1 MRLFQRL
8 QFKSLKLKLAICFL
22 AVAVIPLLVVGVS
35 AYNATSRA
43 TIASVANTLQE
54 KSIQSLD
61 KIYRNLFERYGDVQA
76 FAFNPQA
83 LGTSDELNK
92 ALNFYTKTYGC
103 YDLMVVCDAEGKILA
118 SNTVDYSGKAID
130 TKSLVG
136 RSVKG
141 EKWFEDCMDGTIKQ
155 GATFYSDAERDRLV
169 SEFIKDAGLTLN
181 FSAPIFDESGKPVRV
196 WSNRASFQ
204 RTAGQVLEESRAIA
218 AENGIEMETLLISKT
233 GLALDGF
240 DAHEI
245 LKLNLA
251 GQGSICAKA
260 VTEGKSG
267 FAFEKNF
274 QSQASQISAYA
285 TSEGALGFPGYG
297 WGVLS
302 RQSEHVANSVAAAM
316 RNRCLLIGSIAMLVV
331 AGFSF
336 WLAAGICRPIGQV
349 VTALSKL
356 AQGDLTQKLDASG
369 EDEIGQLSRAFNQTT
384 LQVQNALQQE
394 QVDWAE
400 LRVRMEISNLTSII
414 SESDLKGDIV
424 SCNDKF
430 VEVSQYS
437 REELIGKPH
446 NTTRHP
452 DMPKDTFKE
461 VWSTIGK
468 GKTFRGIIKNRKK
481 DGTPYYVDAVIAP
494 VLGENGKPRKYI
506 GVRYEI
512 TAAEIE
518 RQNMAGILAG
528 IDTSYTYIE
537 FDAQGNVLTANPN
550 FLNTLGYDLNEITGK
565 HHRMFVSAIDSN
577 SPAYTRFWS
586 DLNAGKSQSDVFRR
600 VTKDGREIWIQAVY
614 APVKD
619 EMGRVMKVVEIAT
632 DVTASKLQS
641 ADYEGQIAAISKAQ
655 AVIEFKMDGTILSA
669 NDNFLSTLGYSLDE
683 IKGRHHGMF
692 VEENYRQSA
701 NYREFWVSL
710 GRGEFQAGEYKR
722 VGKGGKEIWIQ
733 ATYNPIFDMTGKPFK
748 VVKYATD
755 TTAAVMAREC
765 VTRNIVSMMDVVN
778 NLAGASEELSAVST
792 QMSHNAEE
800 TSSQAN
806 IVSAASEQ
814 VSANVHTVASGV
826 EEMNAAIREI
836 SKNAMESARVSQQA
850 VSVANH
856 TNLTIAKLG
865 ESSCEIGKVVKVIT
879 SIAEQT
885 NLLALNAT
893 IEAARAGEAGKGF
906 AVVANEVKEL
916 AKETAKATEDISK
929 KIETIQI
936 DTQGAV
942 TAIRQISEV
951 INQINDISNTI
962 ASAVEEQT
970 ATANEM
976 GRNVSE
982 ASKGTSE
989 IAENITSVAC
999 AAQSTTQGA
1008 NNTQQA
1014 AVELSR
1020 MATTLKDLVAQF
1032 NGPSDKPESSDSKRG
1047 IVAPVVAHGNTFN
1060 GSYQNV

>member
-1 MRLFQRL
+1 MKLFQRL
-8 QFKSLKLKLAICFL
+8 QFKSLKLKLTVCFL
-22 AVAVIPLLVVGVS
+22 AVALVPLIIVGVS
-35 AYNATSRA
+35 GYQATSRA
-43 TIASVANTLQE
+43 TIASVTNTLQE

-61 KIYRNLFERYGDVQA
+61 KIYRNLFERYGDAQS

-118 SNTVDYSGKAID
+118 ANTVDYQGKAID

-141 EKWFEDCMDGTIKQ
+141 EKWFEDCMDGTIKP
-155 GATFYSDAERDRLV
+155 GATYFSDIERDKLV
-169 SEFIKDAGLTLN
+169 SEFIKDATLTLN

-204 RTAGQVLEESRAIA
+204 RSAGQILEESRAIA
-218 AENGIEMETLLISKT
+218 VKNGIELETLLISKT
-233 GLALDGF
+233 GLVLDGL
-240 DAHEI
+240 DAHEV
-245 LKLNLA
+245 LTLNLA
-251 GQGSICAKA
+251 DKGSLCARA

-267 FAFEKNF
+267 FTFEKNF
-274 QSQASQISAYA
+274 QTQAPQINAYA

-302 RQSEHVANSVAAAM
+302 RQNENVANSVAASM
-316 RNRCLLIGSIAMLVV
+316 RNRFLLIGSIVMLVV
-331 AGFSF
+331 AGCSF
-336 WLAAGICRPIGQV
+336 WLATGISRPISRV
-349 VTALSKL
+349 VTALSKV
-356 AQGDLTQKLDASG
+356 AQGDLTQKLEASG
-369 EDEIGQLSRAFNQTT
+369 KDEIGQLSRALNQTT
-384 LQVQNALQQE
+384 WEIQNALQQE
-394 QVDWAE
+394 QVDWSE
-400 LRVRMEISNLTSII
+400 LRVRIEISNLTSII
-414 SESDLKGDIV
+414 SVSDLKGDIV

-437 REELIGKPH
+437 RDELIGKPH

-468 GKTFRGIIKNRKK
+468 GKVFRGIIKNRKK

-518 RQNMAGILAG
+518 RQNMAGILSG
-528 IDTSYTYIE
+528 IDTSYAYIE
-537 FDAQGNVLTANPN
+537 FDTQGNVLKANAN
-550 FLNTLGYDLNEITGK
+550 FLATLGYELHEITGK
-565 HHRMFVSAIDSN
+565 NHRMFVSAGDSN
-577 SPAYTRFWS
+577 SPSYSRFWA
-586 DLNAGKSQSDVFRR
+586 DLNAGGSQCDVFKRI
-600 VTKDGREIWIQAVY
+600 TKDGREIWIQAVY

-619 EMGRVMKVVEIAT
+619 EMGRVFKVVKIAT
-632 DVTASKLQS
+632 DVTANKLQS
-641 ADYEGQIAAISKAQ
+641 ADYEGQIAAVSKAQ
-655 AVIEFKMDGTILSA
+655 AVIEFKMDGTVLTA
-669 NDNFLSTLGYSLDE
+669 NENFLSTLGYSLEE

-692 VEENYRQSA
+692 VEESYRQSLDFK
-701 NYREFWVSL
+701 EFWAKL
-710 GRGEFQAGEYKR
+710 GRGELQAAEYKR
-722 VGKGGKEIWIQ
+722 IGKGGKEVWIQ
-733 ATYNPIFDMTGKPFK
+733 ASYNPIFDMNGKPFK
-748 VVKYATD
+748 VIEYATE
-755 TTAAVMAREC
+755 TTVAVKARES
-765 VTRNIVSMMDVVN
+765 VTRNVVSMMDVVN

-865 ESSCEIGKVVKVIT
+865 ESSVEIGKVVKVIT

-893 IEAARAGEAGKGF
+893 IEAARAGESGKGF

-929 KIETIQI
+929 KIETIQN

-942 TAIRQISEV
+942 TAIRQISDV
-951 INQINDISNTI
+951 INQINDISNMI

-1020 MATTLKDLVAQF
+1020 MAATLKDLVAQF
-1032 NGPSDKPESSDSKRG
+1032 NCPSDRPESSDSKRG
-1047 IVAPVVAHGNTFN
+1047 IAAPAVSHGNTFN